1 MLSILAKIVLEPTSV
16 APYLKAA
23 ESILKPTRLEAGCT
37 HYAFARCIETPT
49 VLWITEEWDSE
60 QALQDH
66 LKSPH
71 ITFFLDQIKTMG
83 VLSVEVRKYQVSSV
97 GGL

>member
-1 MLSILAKIVLEPTSV
+1 MLAILAKIVLEPSSV
-16 APYLKAA
+16 TPYLKAA
-23 ESILKPTRLEAGCT
+23 ESILPTTRREAGCS
-37 HYAFARCIETPT
+37 HYAFARCVENPDVI
-49 VLWITEEWDSE
+49 WITAEWESE

-71 ITFFLDQIKTMG
+71 ITAFLDDIKSMG
-83 VLSVEVRKYQVSSV
+83 VRSVEVRKYSVSAV

>member
-1 MLSILAKIVLEPTSV
+1 MLTILAKIVLELESI

-23 ESILKPTRLEAGCT
+23 ESILTLTRLEAGCT
-37 HYAFARCIETPT
+37 HYAFARCVENPQA
-49 VLWITEEWDSE
+49 VWITEEWDSE

-66 LKSPH
+66 LKSAH
-71 ITFFLDQIKTMG
+71 VTAFLDQIRTMG
-83 VLSVEVRKYQVSSV
+83 VVSVDVRKYQVSSV